1 MEKLL
6 DIFLRL
12 EYSQDRYEIKDFMS
26 SRHYETGAQWL
37 RELGLLTAGSLVIQ
51 KIVTGAS
58 LTDPVV
64 VTGIIVAGTL
74 YVLAARFLL
83 KS

>member
-1 MEKLL
+1 
-6 DIFLRL
+6 
-12 EYSQDRYEIKDFMS
+12 MS

-51 KIVTGAS
+51 KILTGAS

-64 VTGIIVAGTL
+64 ITGIIVAGTL
-74 YVLAARFLL
+74 YVLAARLLL

>member
-1 MEKLL
+1 MNP
-6 DIFLRL
+6 
-12 EYSQDRYEIKDFMS
+12 
-26 SRHYETGAQWL
+26 RHYKTGAQWL

-64 VTGIIVAGTL
+64 ITGIVVAGIL
-74 YVLAARFLL
+74 YLLATRLLL

>member
-1 MEKLL
+1 
-6 DIFLRL
+6 
-12 EYSQDRYEIKDFMS
+12 MS

>member
-1 MEKLL
+1 
-6 DIFLRL
+6 
-12 EYSQDRYEIKDFMS
+12 MS

-37 RELGLLTAGSLVIQ
+37 RELGLLTVASLVVQ
-51 KIVTGAS
+51 KVITGAS

-64 VTGIIVAGTL
+64 VVGALVAGTL
-74 YVLAARFLL
+74 YVLATRLLL